1 LSSARSY
8 PNKAAGKGWETGFPV
23 AAGIILL
30 VGSGL
35 RLYGITRES
44 AWADELTTLLITDPA
59 LSFGG
64 FWQRVVADTHA
75 PLYYLV
81 MRGWSAV
88 FGQADLAA
96 RLPSAMFGI
105 LMVAAAGAMPLPR
118 AGRLTLMALV
128 AISPGAIE
136 YAQEARSYA
145 LLLLLSTVVTGACL
159 DIVTRSPDER
169 GRPSALALLTV
180 SGIIASY
187 THYFGFLFAVAA
199 GIVTVAAV
207 RSWRTALALAVIV
220 ASFSPWVIYHAQ
232 HISSGAWLAAGWMA
246 DSPLAATTSWF
257 VRLWLGDD
265 TTLLALVLLLATLL
279 ALPRP
284 PALAVPNRAVLVGL
298 SLASLTAAAAGII
311 SWWVPILS
319 ARNLVVVMPALY
331 LAMAALAADAMVLS
345 RAAGV
350 GGVAVVSILMLA
362 RVGWYYSAQ
371 TKEQWRE
378 SAAFVLEQPGCSR
391 GPIHVYG
398 DGAIYR
404 YLAGKA
410 RPELELIEI
419 PLGKAAGIQSQP
431 AGDCP
436 IALWAGKISPED
448 FAQVLSELPPR
459 KAACRQVTA
468 FYWAFV
474 VTRDPADP
482 ACAQMP

>member
-1 LSSARSY
+1 M
-8 PNKAAGKGWETGFPV
+8 AGKGWVTGFCI
-23 AAGIILL
+23 AAGVILL

-35 RLYGITRES
+35 RLYGINRQS

-59 LSFGG
+59 LGFTE
-64 FWQRVVADTHA
+64 FWQRVVADTHP
-75 PLYYLV
+75 PLYYLL

-88 FGQADLAA
+88 FGQTDLAA
-96 RLPSAMFGI
+96 RLPSAVFGI
-105 LMVAAAGAMPLPR
+105 LMIAAAGAMPLPQS
-118 AGRLTLMALV
+118 GRLTLMALM

-136 YAQEARSYA
+136 FAQEGRSYA

-159 DIVTRSPDER
+159 GTVARLPEGR
-169 GRPSALALLTV
+169 GRPRALALLTV

-187 THYFGFLFAVAA
+187 THYFGFLLAVAA
-199 GIVTVAAV
+199 GAVTAAAV
-207 RSWRTALALAVIV
+207 RSRRTALAIAVIV

-232 HISSGAWLAAGWMA
+232 HMSSGALLAAWMA
-246 DSPLAATTSWF
+246 DFPLAATASWF
-257 VRLWLGDD
+257 LRLWLGDD

-284 PALAVPNRAVLVGL
+284 AALAVPNRALLVGL

-362 RVGWYYSAQ
+362 RVEWYYSAQ

-378 SAAFVLEQPGCSR
+378 SAALVLAQPGCAK

-404 YLAGKA
+404 YLVGKA

-419 PLGKAAGIQSQP
+419 PWGKAAGIEAQP

-436 IALWAGKISPED
+436 VALWAAKISPED
-448 FAQVLSELPPR
+448 FAQVLSELPAH
-459 KAACRQVTA
+459 KAACRQVAA

-474 VTRDPADP
+474 VMRDPDDP
-482 ACAQMP
+482 ACKQMP